1 MVKVGILGTG
11 FGKEHAKIYQKMDN
25 VQIVSIFGRNPDKL
39 KEIEKEFST
48 KTTDKI
54 EDILTDNT
62 IDLVDICLP
71 TSTHQE
77 YVIKALEN
85 GKHVFCETPISYGLS
100 EIEQMKQAAQTYHK
114 QVFVDLFIK
123 YSDPHRYAIEK
134 AKEQSFGK
142 IISVNGY
149 QRTPPNWGDMTI
161 RKLVYDMMIHN
172 LDFCVELLGTP
183 IEVDAKGLENKNSQV
198 YATLI
203 YHDALAMVAAT
214 TLLPHGAPFQI
225 GFTVIFEK
233 GSIHFT
239 GEYGEQIHEKM
250 NLFTP
255 EKATTIEIPGR
266 NEYEVLIREVIRS
279 VEMDTSMPNLSLES
293 AGKALSIA
301 DAIVESAEKLRVP
314 SNKAYQKIF
323 SSLAT
328 RFFNEKGEKPC
339 S

>member
-39 KEIEKEFST
+39 KEIESNFST
-48 KTTDKI
+48 TFTDKI
-54 EDILTDNT
+54 EDILTDKT

-71 TSTHQE
+71 TSNHQE

-85 GKHVFCETPISYGLS
+85 GKHVFCETPISYSLS
-100 EIEQMKQAAQTYHK
+100 EIEQMKQAARTYHK

-134 AKEQSFGK
+134 AKDQSLGK

-149 QRTPPNWGDMTI
+149 QRTPPNWGDMSI
-161 RKLVYDMMIHN
+161 RQLVCDMMIHN
-172 LDFCVELLGTP
+172 LDFVSELLGVP
-183 IEVDAKGLENKNSQV
+183 NEVNAKGLETKNSQV

-203 YHDALAMVAAT
+203 YKDALAMVEAT
-214 TLLPHGAPFQI
+214 SLLHRTAPFQI

-250 NLFTP
+250 DLFTP
-255 EKATTIEIPGR
+255 EKATKIEIPGR
-266 NEYEVLIREVIRS
+266 NEYEVLIREVIKS
-279 VEMDTSMPNLSLES
+279 VEKDTSLPSLSLES
-293 AGKALSIA
+293 AGKAMSIA
-301 DAIVESAEKLRVP
+301 DAIMGCNP
-314 SNKAYQKIF
+314 SK
-323 SSLAT
+323 
-328 RFFNEKGEKPC
+328 
-339 S
+339 